1 MTIIRNTLAVTA
13 LAGLALA
20 AGCGGS
26 GNASSSPSPG
36 ASATA
41 NLSNATSDSTTKG
54 PTSLT
59 IALKAQKSSGES
71 GTATLTQ
78 ATDGVKV
85 VVSLKHA
92 TGTQPTHIHEGT
104 CAKLTPAPKWP
115 LSNTVNGQGTT
126 TVSGVTI
133 AQLLAGKYAINV
145 HKSASDLKDYV
156 ACGNIAQSK

>member
-1 MTIIRNTLAVTA
+1 MTMIRTALAVTA

-36 ASATA
+36 ASATTSS
-41 NLSNATSDSTTKG
+41 LATAAATA

-59 IALKAQKSSGES
+59 IPLAAQNSSGES

-78 ATDGVKV
+78 TSAGLKV
-85 VVSLKHA
+85 AVSLAHA
-92 TGTQPTHIHEGT
+92 TGSQPTHIHEGT

-115 LSNTVNGQGTT
+115 LANTVNGKGTT
-126 TVSGVTI
+126 TLAGVTI
-133 AQLLAGKYAINV
+133 AQLLAGTYAINV
-145 HKSASDLKDYV
+145 HKSATDLKDYV
-156 ACGNIAQSK
+156 ACGAIAQSK